1 MKRDIIVGK
10 DFRTYVKSP
19 LIADDTMAYNI
30 VWDLGAPYDDS
41 EFLITA
47 FREDGQT
54 VTDSGTIDKSGKAEY
69 TLANNMYCVEG
80 QTEIRLSILTNTTTL
95 TDKIL
100 IFDVLSP
107 NNINAIEGN
116 TDEQL
121 INTLMAK
128 FNDAT
133 NKLNSIP
140 TKTSDL
146 ENDLKFVCE
155 GDLYSETAKFVE
167 RGGNITE
174 LENNA
179 GYAVWGDVM
188 AVLADSLPKNT
199 SQLTNDSGFTTWDA
213 VMGFIHSSDFAYKS
227 DIPSKASELENDCGY
242 MIPLEG
248 LEGFLYALKA
258 VCNNSPA
265 EIATKSYIDTQL
277 GVIENGSY

>member
-1 MKRDIIVGK
+1 MTRKTADSINLEAEIDNITDGK
-10 DFRTYVKSP
+10 ISDNDYGECGVNSAEDVLQNSATDNKKIFDTFPK
-19 LIADDTMAYNI
+19 LIASKLNGVI
-30 VWDLGAPYDDS
+30 SWI
-41 EFLITA
+41 E
-47 FREDGQT
+47 
-54 VTDSGTIDKSGKAEY
+54 KN
-69 TLANNMYCVEG
+69 LALK
-80 QTEIRLSILTNTTTL
+80 TEVLTKTSQLTNDSDYTTKAYV
-95 TDKIL
+95 DKA
-100 IFDVLSP
+100 V
-107 NNINAIEGN
+107 
-116 TDEQL
+116 
-121 INTLMAK
+121 
-128 FNDAT
+128 
-133 NKLNSIP
+133 P
-140 TKTSDL
+140 TKTSQLTNDSGFAYQDNIPKKVSDL